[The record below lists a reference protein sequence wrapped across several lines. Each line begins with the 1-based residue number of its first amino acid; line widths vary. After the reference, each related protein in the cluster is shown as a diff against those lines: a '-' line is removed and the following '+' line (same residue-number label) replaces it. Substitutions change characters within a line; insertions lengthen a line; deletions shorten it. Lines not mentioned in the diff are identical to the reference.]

1 MKRMKTQKG
10 NVFLNKSAKHDKGD
24 AMKKEDCLVKLKRAL
39 IEKETRKE
47 KGEER
52 KGRGSE
58 AENI

>member
-1 MKRMKTQKG
+1 M
-10 NVFLNKSAKHDKGD
+10 FLNKSAKHDKGD